1 MKSDRPTPRSRPRP
15 AADAGADPAD
25 LGPVRRQP
33 TPAAPVEATPAQPA
47 AEPAALPDDLPLA
60 DALRLMQSG
69 GPTKQLGQRI
79 SEPVYDLLVRT
90 AEATKT
96 KQRTLIEYAI
106 VKAFATEE
114 GQRTWRAR

>member
-1 MKSDRPTPRSRPRP
+1 MSSDRPTPRNRPRP
-15 AADAGADPAD
+15 AADTGADPAD
-25 LGPVRRQP
+25 LGPVRPQAV
-33 TPAAPVEATPAQPA
+33 TATPAETTA
-47 AEPAALPDDLPLA
+47 PAALPDDLPLA

>member
-1 MKSDRPTPRSRPRP
+1 MSSDRPTPRSRPRP
-15 AADAGADPAD
+15 AADTGADPAD
-25 LGPVRRQP
+25 LGPVRRQVVTG
-33 TPAAPVEATPAQPA
+33 TPAEATAS
-47 AEPAALPDDLPLA
+47 AALPDDLPLA
-60 DALRLMQSG
+60 EALRLMQSG

>member
-1 MKSDRPTPRSRPRP
+1 MTSDRPTPRSRPRP

-25 LGPVRRQP
+25 LGPVRRHP
-33 TPAAPVEATPAQPA
+33 TPAAPVEPTPAQ
-47 AEPAALPDDLPLA
+47 PAALPDDLPLA